1 MKLLAV
7 FDIPIASFRI
17 FEPISSSTCT
27 VVSEGTKENSQTL
40 VRLLQSHCRFACVV
54 YCFCSVL
61 LVAAC
66 RCFSVSF
73 LLVLLSN
80 R

>member
-27 VVSEGTKENSQTL
+27 VVSEGTKENNQTL
-40 VRLLQSHCRFACVV
+40 VRLLQSHCLFACLI

-61 LVAAC
+61 LVTAR
-66 RCFSVSF
+66 RCYSVSF
-73 LLVLLSN
+73 LFVLLSN
-80 R
+80 H